1 VRRLGSL
8 LLITLAAVMSAVAP
22 AAAGLKAS
30 DAAATHAY
38 LEATIA
44 LHQAQARDYTSVLKV
59 LTALEVQVKGE
70 CPRVLVGAPPHVNPF
85 HTNALLAYRLRR

>member
-1 VRRLGSL
+1 
-8 LLITLAAVMSAVAP
+8 MSAVAP